1 MNKMQYP
8 GGTLISAFKNSRKN
22 PQTGME
28 YRTIF
33 EKSPVGILY
42 FDQKGLITHCNE
54 SCSNILGSPTKRIV
68 GFNIK
73 SSLINKKLKETI
85 ENVFAGESG
94 TFEGECLSTI
104 TGKTL
109 TIKANFTP
117 ILDQDGS
124 LLNGI
129 GIFEDVEQR
138 KQVEEIVRMNEL
150 RLKMLLE
157 LHQMQNAPLHEI
169 TDFIIKGAVEL
180 TGSKIGYLEFL
191 NNDDNVLE
199 MYHWPKDALNLSTSE
214 DEPFVHPI
222 RSTGLWGEAIRTQNP
237 VIVNRHY
244 KSDETDEVSSIFNE
258 TLTRHV
264 MVPILENE
272 QTVAVACVGNK
283 DSDYDESDVHQLTL
297 LMEGVWKVLQ
307 YMHKNDLR
315 NKSLKIHKVLDSVMS
330 SSPAVV
336 FLWRPEKDWPVEFV
350 SENIS
355 QFGYSV
361 DDFMSGKMTY
371 GDIIYPSDLDRVRTE
386 MNRASNEG
394 FSDFSQEYRIL
405 TKSGEIRWVDERTL
419 IHTDENGTMDY
430 LQGIIVDI
438 TERKQANNFIRIE
451 HDLDDALDDKLNMQD
466 AFENVLDSAL
476 ETKTIDS
483 AVIYL
488 VDEHKGEF
496 DLVAHRGVSERFVES
511 VSHFSQNTI
520 IANFF
525 MTGYPVYKYFSDI
538 SFIIPGKDLSFEG
551 LEAMAFLPV
560 HVNDELVA
568 AIALGSH
575 KYLEIPANSRNLIES
590 IANLIG
596 VIISRMKNDSSAR
609 KNKNNMRSLLD
620 ALDEMVF
627 IIDVE
632 GKILH
637 TNSALHTHLN
647 YSDKDIFMKDYLML
661 YPQGQEDSVRS
672 KLDEVIEEKS
682 FSCDIPLVS
691 KEGIHTPVKTK
702 FTRGDW
708 GGKEVI
714 IATASIVKD
723 AELDRDIQ

>member
-1 MNKMQYP
+1 MQHS
-8 GGTLISAFKNSRKN
+8 GGTPISAFVNSRKN
-22 PQTGME
+22 EQTGME
-28 YRTIF
+28 YQTIF

-42 FDQKGLITHCNE
+42 FNEKGLITHCNE
-54 SCSNILGSPTKRIV
+54 SCSNILGSPTKKIV
-68 GFNIK
+68 GFNIQ
-73 SSLINKKLKETI
+73 SSLINKELKETI
-85 ENVFAGESG
+85 KNVFLGESG

-109 TIKANFTP
+109 TIKVNFTP

-124 LLNGI
+124 LLDGI
-129 GIFEDVEQR
+129 AIFEDATQR
-138 KQVEEIVRMNEL
+138 MQVEETTRMKEL
-150 RLKMLLE
+150 RLRTLLE
-157 LHQMQNAPLHEI
+157 LYQMQDAPMHDI
-169 TDFIIKGAVEL
+169 TEFIIKGAIEL

-191 NNDDNVLE
+191 NDDDKVLE
-199 MYHWPKDALNLSTSE
+199 MYHWPKDALNSFNSG
-214 DEPFVHPI
+214 DEPFVHPV

-244 KSDETDEVSSIFNE
+244 ISDENDEISSIYNE

-297 LMEGVWKVLQ
+297 LMEGMWDVLQ
-307 YMHKNDLR
+307 YKHKNDLR
-315 NKSLKIHKVLDSVMS
+315 NKSLKVNKVLDSVMS
-330 SSPAVV
+330 SSPAIV
-336 FLWRPEKDWPVEFV
+336 FLWRPEKGWPVEYV

-361 DDFMSGKMTY
+361 DDFISGKMIY
-371 GDIIYPSDLDRVRTE
+371 GDIIHPSDLERVRTE

-419 IHTDENGTMDY
+419 IHTDENETMDY

-438 TERKQANNFIRIE
+438 TERKQANNFMRIE

-466 AFENVLDSAL
+466 AFESVLDSAL
-476 ETKTIDS
+476 ETKAIDS

-538 SFIIPGKDLSFEG
+538 SFIIPGKDLSYEG

-596 VIISRMKNDSSAR
+596 VIISRMKNNSSVHN
-609 KNKNNMRSLLD
+609 NKNNMRSLLD
-620 ALDEMVF
+620 ALDEIVF
-627 IIDVE
+627 VIDVE

-637 TNSALHTHLN
+637 TNSALHTQLN
-647 YSDKDIFMKDYLML
+647 YSDKDLFMKDYLTL
-661 YPQGQEDSVRS
+661 YPQGQQDSVRS

-708 GGKEVI
+708 GDKQVI

>member
-1 MNKMQYP
+1 
-8 GGTLISAFKNSRKN
+8 
-22 PQTGME
+22 ME
-28 YRTIF
+28 YQTIF

-42 FDQKGLITHCNE
+42 FNDKGLITHCNE
-54 SCSNILGSPTKRIV
+54 SCSNILGSPTKKIT
-68 GFNIK
+68 GSNIQ

-85 ENVFAGESG
+85 ENVFLGDSG

-117 ILDQDGS
+117 ILEQDDS
-124 LLNGI
+124 LLGSI
-129 GIFEDVEQR
+129 GIFEDVTQR
-138 KQVEEIVRMNEL
+138 KQVEETIRMNEL
-150 RLKMLLE
+150 RLTTLLE
-157 LHQMQNAPLHEI
+157 LYQMQAAPMHDIAE
-169 TDFIIKGAVEL
+169 FIIKGAVEL

-191 NNDDNVLE
+191 NDDDNVLE
-199 MYHWPKDALNLSTSE
+199 MYHWPRDALNLSTSG

-222 RSTGLWGEAIRTQNP
+222 KSTGLWGEAIRTHNP

-244 KSDETDEVSSIFNE
+244 TSDETDEISSIYNE
-258 TLTRHV
+258 TLTRYV
-264 MVPILENE
+264 MVPIHENE

-283 DSDYDESDVHQLTL
+283 NSDYNESDVHQLTL
-297 LMEGVWKVLQ
+297 LMEGMWKVLQ
-307 YMHKNDLR
+307 YKHKNDIQ
-315 NKSLKIHKVLDSVMS
+315 NKSLKVHKVLDSVLS

-336 FLWRPEKDWPVEFV
+336 FLWRPEKDWPVEFI

-361 DDFMSGKMTY
+361 DDFMSGKMNY
-371 GDIIYPSDLDRVRTE
+371 GDIIHPSDLDRVRTE

-419 IHTDENGTMDY
+419 IHTNENGTMDY

-438 TERKQANNFIRIE
+438 TERKQANNFMRIE
-451 HDLDDALDDKLNMQD
+451 QDLDDALDDKWNMQD
-466 AFENVLDSAL
+466 AFESVLDSAL
-476 ETKTIDS
+476 ETKAIDS
-483 AVIYL
+483 AIIYL
-488 VDEHKGEF
+488 VDEHRGEF
-496 DLVAHRGVSERFVES
+496 ELVAHRGVSERFVKS
-511 VSHFSQNTI
+511 ATNFSQNTI
-520 IANFF
+520 LANFF

-538 SFIIPGKDLSFEG
+538 SFILPGKDLSFEG
-551 LEAMAFLPV
+551 LQAMAFLPV

-596 VIISRMKNDSSAR
+596 VIISRMKNDSSVH

-620 ALDEMVF
+620 ALDEIVF
-627 IIDVE
+627 VIDVE

-637 TNSALHTHLN
+637 TNSALHKHLN
-647 YSDKDIFMKDYLML
+647 YSDKDIYMKDYLML
-661 YPQGQEDSVRS
+661 YPQGQEDSVCS

-702 FTRGDW
+702 FTIGDW

-723 AELDRDIQ
+723 AELDPDIQ